1 MPRPDIN
8 SVIADFNALSPK
20 DREMAADII
29 GRARI
34 EDRRNA
40 IAAAARKAEL
50 EFQDGKVRR
59 GSVADLQKD
68 LEGD

>member
-1 MPRPDIN
+1 
-8 SVIADFNALSPK
+8 
-20 DREMAADII
+20 MAADII

-40 IAAAARKAEL
+40 IAAAARKAER